1 VTVLVTDD
9 QDEPIPIEPLSG
21 LARIAMEAEGLE
33 TETVV
38 SLSFVD
44 VAAMTL
50 LNEAHMNKQGPTD
63 VLSFPIED
71 AVPGSPPQRDPD
83 GPPLHIGDIFV
94 CPEVVGANAK
104 TAGMSVDDE
113 LSLMVVHGVL
123 HLLGYDHVD
132 DADAEL
138 MEGRERS
145 ILQSVGRLRT

>member
-50 LNEAHMNKQGPTD
+50 LNEAHMDKQGPTD

-83 GPPLHIGDIFV
+83 GPPLHLGDIFV
-94 CPEVVGANAK
+94 CPEVVGTNAK
-104 TAGMSVDDE
+104 TAGVSVDDE

-145 ILQSVGRLRT
+145 ILQSVGRVRA